1 MFQAGGLGSALA
13 TGAAFGA
20 GSAIAHQALG
30 GMFGHH
36 YGGYGGGGYGAGM
49 YGGGMG
55 MYGGGMYGMHN

>member
-1 MFQAGGLGSALA
+1 MFQTGGLGSALA

-36 YGGYGGGGYGAGM
+36 YGGYGGGGMGTPNNAP
-49 YGGGMG
+49 GGSTENASGFST
-55 MYGGGMYGMHN
+55 